1 VVESPATA
9 SPGQESRTSFVTRPR
24 RSLGAVERVY
34 YECEQSRDIAR
45 ERERRLERLKEL
57 KRSADPGLF
66 DELEKCVDTEEQ

>member
-1 VVESPATA
+1 MNANRAETLP
-9 SPGQESRTSFVTRPR
+9 
-24 RSLGAVERVY
+24 
-34 YECEQSRDIAR
+34 